1 MARRRR
7 RASSRPSHPLIPR
20 RPMTSTTTAPRQE
33 DGTVGACDGAARAA
47 VGSGGGD
54 DAGPVVV
61 VHGVAQ
67 ARSTRSAHEEPARTS
82 IGRARGR
89 SAGSPSTIRVAGCGV
104 AGVRGELTGGH
115 VWLGCAHRTWC
126 TTIRTIRSSRIDS
139 SCGAHC
145 CRPKDH
151 RRASPGR
158 RRRRTALARRVGRSN
173 PGEAGGAR
181 GPGRDAR
188 ELRGLHAPPS
198 RGTRSARS
206 GALRRPG
213 AEHGRHDDILARG
226 HGKLNICVPHP
237 CYLPCAQPRGEL
249 FARPALARTHVAQ
262 NVRISV

>member
-1 MARRRR
+1 
-7 RASSRPSHPLIPR
+7 
-20 RPMTSTTTAPRQE
+20 MTSTTTAPRQE

-67 ARSTRSAHEEPARTS
+67 ARSTRPWSSAHEEPARTS

-226 HGKLNICVPHP
+226 HGKLNFCVPHP
-237 CYLPCAQPRGEL
+237 AGVWNSAAMDSRLLTLPAATAAAIQLL
-249 FARPALARTHVAQ
+249 FASFFRRSP
-262 NVRISV
+262 SP